1 MTLLAEAA
9 SGFVS
14 LPDDKI
20 QLAKSLQVRFLRK
33 AQGNLTAVAT
43 LSAEEIGRIRSEQ
56 RGEVL
61 VRVRITDASGNE
73 PEVTW
78 VWVPRRSS

>member
-1 MTLLAEAA
+1 MLGL
-9 SGFVS
+9 S

-43 LSAEEIGRIRSEQ
+43 LSDEEIGRIRCEE

-61 VRVRITDASGNE
+61 MPVRITNASGNE
-73 PEVTW
+73 PVACEVIW